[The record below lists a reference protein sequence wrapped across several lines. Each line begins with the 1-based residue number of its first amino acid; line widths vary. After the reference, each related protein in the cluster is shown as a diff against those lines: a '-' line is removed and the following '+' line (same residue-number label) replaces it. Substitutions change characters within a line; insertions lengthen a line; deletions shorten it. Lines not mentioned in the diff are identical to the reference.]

1 MANKRV
7 YYASQ
12 GVEVGLSATSG
23 TTVTG
28 AQSVTMNTNF
38 NIEQVFQLGR
48 LAVYDNVVGD
58 PSVEVSITKAL
69 DGNPLIY
76 NLAVGNGDLVTTSD
90 KTTRVQFS
98 VGKDTINSIGSTGTA
113 SVPQAYNSIVCDP
126 IYLQSLSY
134 NFAVDGDFTEEI
146 GFIGLSK
153 VANTSGLS
161 SPSGGNADRQ
171 TVLRRQNIHIANTSQ
186 LPSGVGNGANISSI
200 SISADLGRESM
211 YKLGQFAEFH
221 RYVNFPL
228 EITMDIEVIAQGL
241 DTFEVNVPAEACS
254 GLNLAKEDVS
264 LHLCDSRG
272 TGVYEFDLGNATLTS
287 VAFGGGD
294 TGGGNANLTF
304 SYTIYNEFHPK
315 SVGYGI

>member
-12 GVEVGLSATSG
+12 GVAVGLSGDLTP

-76 NLAVGNGDLVTTSD
+76 NLACGNGSLVATSD
-90 KTTRVQFS
+90 KVSRVQFS
-98 VGKDTINSIGSTGTA
+98 VGQDTAATIGDSA
-113 SVPQAYNSIVCDP
+113 SYNSIICDP

-134 NFAVDGDFTEEI
+134 NFAVDGDFTEEV

-153 VANTSGLS
+153 VAGTSGVV
-161 SPSGGNADRQ
+161 SPAPGNADRQ
-171 TVLRRQNIHIANTSQ
+171 TVLRRQNIKIADTSQ

-228 EITMDIEVIAQGL
+228 EISMDIEVIAQGL

-315 SVGYGI
+315 SLGYGIT

>member
-12 GVEVGLSATSG
+12 GVAVGLSGNTSP

-58 PSVEVSITKAL
+58 PSVEVSISKAL
-69 DGNPLIY
+69 DGQPLIY
-76 NLAVGNGDLVTTSD
+76 NLACGNGSLVATSD
-90 KTTRVQFS
+90 KVSRVQFS
-98 VGKDTINSIGSTGTA
+98 VGQDTKASIGDVGNS
-113 SVPQAYNSIVCDP
+113 YNSIVCDP

-134 NFAVDGDFTEEI
+134 NFAVDGDFTEEV

-153 VANTSGLS
+153 VAGTSGVV
-161 SPSGGNADRQ
+161 SPVGGNADRQ
-171 TVLRRQNIHIANTSQ
+171 TVLRRQNIHIADTSQ

-228 EITMDIEVIAQGL
+228 EISMDIEVIAQGL
-241 DTFEVNVPAEACS
+241 DNFEVNVPAEACS

-272 TGVYEFDLGNATLTS
+272 SGVYEFDLGNATLTS

-304 SYTIYNEFHPK
+304 SYTIYNEFTPK
-315 SVGYGI
+315 SVNSAAIS